1 MSDSCVWRLHLQR
14 GRPPSVFPFGLE
26 STRIVLK
33 SRFGYILVGSQIDRP
48 LRGIQRY
55 TVDRLYEL
63 TKIDRWFLYR
73 LERISNFANVLSTL
87 NTKTLD
93 SATLLSAKQLGFSD
107 KVIASSLG
115 LIESQVRP
123 RDIAIRVGAV

>member
-1 MSDSCVWRLHLQR
+1 
-14 GRPPSVFPFGLE
+14 
-26 STRIVLK
+26 
-33 SRFGYILVGSQIDRP
+33 
-48 LRGIQRY
+48 
-55 TVDRLYEL
+55 VDRLYEL